1 MTNLKLILYGIGR
14 GLDLVEKRIKKEHEV
29 VGYMD
34 SDSRISIF
42 RGKPFYRVVDLP
54 TLCFDYIVITVQ
66 GRKTALEIYH
76 MIIAKYG
83 IPEECIIP
91 FYVYANCERYRVKLK
106 ACKPEKIQGLI
117 FGNSHAECGYLEEDL
132 CVPFLNMAV
141 SSQDIY
147 FNYKTFQNCIFQYG
161 KRWESLSYIII
172 DMYDYYYLNCDTSMT
187 GYMIN
192 YILWGGYLDEHNFK
206 YNHNYTKTFGE
217 ELSDMAYMPQRA
229 SRIRLLFD
237 DDGIRSGIR
246 ADDRWKHIK
255 QHDFMEL
262 ESIIKEAVI
271 NRYENTIKENK
282 KLLRMFLDEIKSFHS
297 DIKIIFTLIPRYIEM
312 ERATKLF
319 MKPWEEEFHDIMNR
333 ICEKYDA
340 LFWNY
345 KNREDISENHA
356 FYYDI
361 GHLNTTGARALT
373 SLLNEDLKKWE
384 KK

>member
-1 MTNLKLILYGIGR
+1 
-14 GLDLVEKRIKKEHEV
+14 
-29 VGYMD
+29 
-34 SDSRISIF
+34 
-42 RGKPFYRVVDLP
+42 
-54 TLCFDYIVITVQ
+54 
-66 GRKTALEIYH
+66 
-76 MIIAKYG
+76 
-83 IPEECIIP
+83 
-91 FYVYANCERYRVKLK
+91 
-106 ACKPEKIQGLI
+106 
-117 FGNSHAECGYLEEDL
+117 
-132 CVPFLNMAV
+132 
-141 SSQDIY
+141 
-147 FNYKTFQNCIFQYG
+147 
-161 KRWESLSYIII
+161 
-172 DMYDYYYLNCDTSMT
+172 MT
-187 GYMIN
+187 GLHVKCMKICC
-192 YILWGGYLDEHNFK
+192 
-206 YNHNYTKTFGE
+206 T
-217 ELSDMAYMPQRA
+217 
-229 SRIRLLFD
+229 
-237 DDGIRSGIR
+237 
-246 ADDRWKHIK
+246 IK

-373 SLLNEDLKKWE
+373 SLLNEDLKK
-384 KK
+384 